1 MRTLEIYNRL
11 KHFADAVLGIPE
23 EKLLRDMPFNII
35 TKIHNN
41 QVLHKDDFQYFKETY
56 NVNVAYLISG
66 NPPLIRTDF
75 AQISRGLLSKS
86 QIEELIF
93 ISKERLN

>member
-11 KHFADAVLGIPE
+11 KHFADIVLGIPE
-23 EKLLRDMPFNII
+23 EKLLREMPFSIV
-35 TKIHNN
+35 TKIHSN
-41 QVLHKDDFQYFKETY
+41 QVLNKEDFQYFKETY

-75 AQISRGLLSKS
+75 KQISLGLIDKS
-86 QIEELIF
+86 QIKELIY